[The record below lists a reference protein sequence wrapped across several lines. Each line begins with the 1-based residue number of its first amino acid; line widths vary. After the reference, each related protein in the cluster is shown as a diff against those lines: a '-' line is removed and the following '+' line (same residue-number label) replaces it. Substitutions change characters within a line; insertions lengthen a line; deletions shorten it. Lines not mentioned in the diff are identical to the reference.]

1 MKKIVGVNLL
11 MYACVGIIQIS
22 GQSLELKDTVYQD
35 ESVAGVHSR
44 ISLNQTSELLT
55 DQAYSLSDNYSLKR
69 TPASWFTTAEPT
81 QKTESNSPYVIH
93 PVREIGFLTSSVV
106 LSGMALVA
114 KNKEGAITASQLA
127 CLQRESIWTVDRGA
141 TYHYSSSAHKASNVL
156 LYSSVMSPW
165 LYLAGE
171 KTCKDFGKISLMH
184 AETFMICWG
193 ITGLTKAMVFRPR
206 PYVYNPHV
214 SNEVKLTQAGRES
227 FFSGHVAMT
236 AAMSFF
242 TASTFSHYYPDSK
255 WKPLVWSYAVVWPA
269 ATGYYRYKAGKHFVS
284 DIVIGYAIGAATG
297 LLVPKLHE
305 KIAGKRKKTIPSSNP
320 VLAKVA
326 WQHTSQ

>member
-1 MKKIVGVNLL
+1 
-11 MYACVGIIQIS
+11 MYAWVGLIRTS
-22 GQSLELKDTVYQD
+22 GQSFELKDTIYQE
-35 ESVAGVHSR
+35 ESASGANFG
-44 ISLNQTSELLT
+44 INLNQASGLLT
-55 DQAYSLSDNYSLKR
+55 KRVYSLSDSYSLKE
-69 TPASWFTTAEPT
+69 TSASWFSTTEPVQKAEF
-81 QKTESNSPYVIH
+81 SSPYLIH
-93 PVREIGFLTSSVV
+93 PVREIGFLSSSVV
-106 LSGMALVA
+106 LAGAALVA
-114 KNKEGAITASQLA
+114 KNNAGAITASELA
-127 CLQRESIWTVDRGA
+127 SLQRESIWTIDRGA
-141 TYHYSSSAHKASNVL
+141 TYHYSSSAHAASNVL

-171 KTCKDFGKISLMH
+171 KTRKDFGRIALMQ

-305 KIAGKRKKTIPSSNP
+305 KIAGRRKKIIPSSNP
-320 VLAKVA
+320 VLSKVA
-326 WQHTSQ
+326 WQHTSE